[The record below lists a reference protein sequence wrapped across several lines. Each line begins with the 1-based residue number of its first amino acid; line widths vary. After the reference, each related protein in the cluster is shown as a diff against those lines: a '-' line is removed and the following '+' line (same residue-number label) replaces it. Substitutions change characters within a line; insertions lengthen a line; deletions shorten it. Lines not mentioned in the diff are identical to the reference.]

1 MPPEPVAGLAAV
13 GAGTWLLEPGLDFLN
28 HGSFGAC
35 PRPVLAA
42 QQAWRERMEAQPV
55 RFLARELEGLL
66 DEVREALA
74 AFLGADPAGLAFVP
88 NATTGVAT
96 VLAGL
101 PLRPGDELLT
111 TTQAYPAVRKA
122 LRRTAERTGA
132 RVVEAEVPFP
142 LAGPGDVIGPVLA
155 ATGPRTRLAVL
166 DHITSPTAVV
176 YPIEALV
183 KALARRGVDTLVDGA
198 HAPGQVALN
207 LRRLGA
213 AYYTGNCHKWL
224 GAPKGAAFLHVRA
237 DRRARVAPLVTSHG
251 FYNPRD
257 DRAAFQLTFDWV
269 GTLDP
274 TAVLAVPAAIA
285 CLGGLLEGGWPALMA
300 RNRALASLAQGLLAE
315 ALGVDR
321 PVPEEMLPAMASLP
335 LPPGEEAPPPGPPVP
350 VGLQA
355 RLLDAGFELPLFP
368 HPAGTGRLV
377 RVSAFAYN
385 HPAQYERL
393 AGWLAGAVG
402 RPRCEA

>member
-1 MPPEPVAGLAAV
+1 MPPEPGGGLAAI

-74 AFLGADPAGLAFVP
+74 AFVGADPAGLAFVP

-101 PLRPGDELLT
+101 SLRPGDELLT

-132 RVVEAEVPFP
+132 RVVEADVPFP
-142 LAGPGDVIGPVLA
+142 LTGPGDVIGPVLA
-155 ATGPRTRLAVL
+155 AAGPRTRLAVL
-166 DHITSPTAVV
+166 DHITSPTAVLFPV
-176 YPIEALV
+176 EALV
-183 KALARRGVDTLVDGA
+183 KALARRGIDTLVDGA
-198 HAPGQVALN
+198 HAPGQIPLD
-207 LRRLGA
+207 LRSLGA

-224 GAPKGAAFLHVRA
+224 GAPKGAAFLHVRG
-237 DRRARVAPLVTSHG
+237 DRRSRVAPLVTSHG
-251 FYNPRD
+251 FYSPRE

-274 TAVLAVPAAIA
+274 TALLAIPAAIA
-285 CLGGLLEGGWPALMA
+285 CLGGLLEGGWPALMG
-300 RNRALASLAQGLLAE
+300 RNRALAAFAQGLLAE
-315 ALGVDR
+315 ALGVPR
-321 PVPEEMLPAMASLP
+321 PVPAALLPAMAALP
-335 LPPGEEAPPPGPPVP
+335 VPSDEQAPPPGPPIP
-350 VGLQA
+350 TGLQA
-355 RLLDAGFELPLFP
+355 RLLEAGFELPLFP
-368 HPAGTGRLV
+368 HPAGDGRLL

-393 AGWLAGAVG
+393 AVWLAGPTGAAPG
-402 RPRCEA
+402 GA